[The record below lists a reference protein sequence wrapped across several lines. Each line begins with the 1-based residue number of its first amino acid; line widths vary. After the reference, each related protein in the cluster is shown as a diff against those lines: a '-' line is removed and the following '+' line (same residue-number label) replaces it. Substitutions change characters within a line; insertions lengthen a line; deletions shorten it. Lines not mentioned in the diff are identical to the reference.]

1 MLGEEIC
8 KEIASRGMLFLLRG
22 ERDSVFLATFGHG
35 SEGVGWLPELRISHF
50 RALLAG
56 PSPRIGEFEFPDK
69 PPESGKSVLRT
80 GMDQAS

>member
-1 MLGEEIC
+1 MFGKEIC

-35 SEGVGWLPELRISHF
+35 SEEVGWLPELRIPHF

-56 PSPRIGEFEFPDK
+56 HSSRIGEFEFPDK
-69 PPESGKSVLRT
+69 PPELEKSFLRT
-80 GMDQAS
+80 GMEQAS